1 MRCQIGSGEY
11 LSQKKSYWSL
21 NVSSEVKLCEKTVT
35 NENESE
41 NDKGYQSMKSRTQM
55 GKKVL

>member
-11 LSQKKSYWSL
+11 LSQKKSYSSL
-21 NVSSEVKLCEKTVT
+21 NVSPEVKQCGKTMT
-35 NENESE
+35 NEESE

>member
-21 NVSSEVKLCEKTVT
+21 NVSSEVKLCEKTMT
-35 NENESE
+35 NEESE
-41 NDKGYQSMKSRTQM
+41 NDKGYQSLKSRTQM
-55 GKKVL
+55 RKRVL

>member
-11 LSQKKSYWSL
+11 LNQKKSFWSL
-21 NVSSEVKLCEKTVT
+21 NVSCEVKQCEKTMT
-35 NENESE
+35 NEESE

-55 GKKVL
+55 ERKVL